1 MKTKLLKFIALL
13 SCTATLVSCG
23 GEPDYPVVKTEV
35 DYTETST
42 DFVGTPKSNRILM
55 DYSDSYFKTKATSE
69 DIPLDFARIS
79 MGLALIAHPSTSSIT
94 TVTPNHVKYFFQG
107 MGYENIIANSSF
119 NVSNNDEDS
128 VGLCFGYKK
137 IGDYNTIAVGIKG
150 FMYKTEW
157 AGNFKIGTSEECV
170 DHLGFYN
177 AAKKAES
184 EIRNYIQSLSLSN
197 NAKLRLWTSGYSRG
211 GGISTLLGRIL
222 DDEREEGKLNLNLAI
237 EDQYSFAYDAPVT
250 SGKENKDLYNNI
262 HTFNNKND
270 IVTRVMP
277 SEYGF
282 YKVGRIHYINDFV
295 THDKFV
301 ENLGYYAFNATEK
314 HFTPYHVEIDTEG
327 EEMFVFTEDTDS
339 TKTVGDYYNDLLT
352 LLLTVKPEDAT
363 GLDISTR
370 DNYANNIQF
379 ALTDVI
385 KFAFN
390 LSSLELLALYNQVKD
405 YTKDDLQEIA
415 TMVMFNNSEE
425 LKNKITGILNG
436 AKVKYSEENLDK
448 IVEQVLGVANTFI
461 GVIFT
466 SSDMQGYMDSIG
478 TIAKNYEYV
487 IQQHLS
493 QVNLCYFIE

>member
-1 MKTKLLKFIALL
+1 MKTKLLKLITLM
-13 SCTATLVSCG
+13 SCTAALVSCG

-35 DYTETST
+35 DYTETSL

-55 DYSDSYFKTKATSE
+55 DYSDSYFKTKANVE
-69 DIPLDFARIS
+69 VMPLEFARIS
-79 MGLALIAHPSTSSIT
+79 LGLALISHPSTSSIT

-107 MGYENIIANSSF
+107 MGYENVIANSTF
-119 NVSNNDEDS
+119 NVSGGDEDS

-137 IGDYNTIAVGIKG
+137 IGDYNTVAVGIKG
-150 FMYKTEW
+150 FMYKEEW
-157 AGNFKIGTSEECV
+157 AGNFKVGTSEECV

-222 DDEREEGKLNLNLAI
+222 DDERDEGTLGLNLAV

-262 HTFNNKND
+262 HTFNNKDD

-277 SEYGF
+277 SQYGF
-282 YKVGRIHYINDFV
+282 HNVGRIHFINDFV

-301 ENLGYYAFNATEK
+301 ENLGYYAFNAKEK
-314 HFTPYHVEIDTEG
+314 YFTPYHVDIDSES
-327 EEMFVFTEDTDS
+327 EEMFVFTEITDS
-339 TKTVGDYYNDLLT
+339 TKTVSDYYNDLLT
-352 LLLTVKPEDAT
+352 ILLTEKPEDAT

-379 ALTDVI
+379 TLTDVI

-405 YTKDDLQEIA
+405 YTKDDLMEIA
-415 TMVMFNNSEE
+415 TKVLFNDSDFIKSKLTE
-425 LKNKITGILNG
+425 ILNG
-436 AKVKYSEENLDK
+436 AKVKYSEENLNK
-448 IVEQVLGVANTFI
+448 IVEQVLGVASTFI
-461 GVIFT
+461 GAIGT
-466 SSDMQGYMDSIG
+466 SPDVQGYIDSVG